1 MTVRLRFVTC
11 NDQVSALI
19 RWAEDFWASHVEAV
33 VDEGYLGAHADGGVL
48 VRPVGYD
55 RAILVREEFVDV
67 PADAAA
73 AEAFEHYLRAHLGEP
88 YDFAAIFG
96 FVLRDDMHAKEH
108 AICSALQTDA
118 LIASRLARDLP
129 LPSYQISPRDLRL
142 YLAGIA
148 PAPPLPSLRAA

>member
-1 MTVRLRFVTC
+1 MSEASGIRLRFVTC
-11 NDQVSALI
+11 DDQVSALI

-33 VDEGYLGAHADGGVL
+33 VAEGYLGAHADGGVL

-55 RAILVREEFVDV
+55 KDILVREEFVDV
-67 PADAAA
+67 PAPASVTAR
-73 AEAFEHYLRAHLGEP
+73 FEQYLRGHVGEP

-118 LIASRLARDLP
+118 LIECGIAKDLP
-129 LPSYQISPRDLRL
+129 MPTYQISPRDLRL
-142 YLAGIA
+142 YVAGIQ
-148 PAPPLPSLRAA
+148 PAG